1 MFYFK
6 VKPYATS
13 LSFLSVYQLFL
24 KIKETVL
31 TKLCHFQKRQSLG
44 HVRPVPGN
52 VPGAEVGTPVS
63 SSTSGYSASQVTIQ
77 LNSNPFFYSHL
88 CTFKIKT
95 TESTW
100 KLYIQ
105 NQNYCPDLKWLPS
118 QVTRES
124 IQIPVW
130 FFDAIQ
136 ILDMQC
142 CNFQD
147 IAQNCTNL
155 P

>member
-31 TKLCHFQKRQSLG
+31 TKLYHFQKRQSLG

-77 LNSNPFFYSHL
+77 LNSNPFFTLIFVH
-88 CTFKIKT
+88 FK
-95 TESTW
+95 
-100 KLYIQ
+100 LNQ
-105 NQNYCPDLKWLPS
+105 NQNCTSK
-118 QVTRES
+118 
-124 IQIPVW
+124 IQIYPK
-130 FFDAIQ
+130 IQ
-136 ILDMQC
+136 IHLKSGQ
-142 CNFQD
+142 FTVR
-147 IAQNCTNL
+147 I
-155 P
+155 